1 VLLTLSC
8 TTGEERPGH
17 FSVPEE
23 AGTPSEGGLVPF
35 ESGPPPADGAGYCG
49 NQLIPVILERP
60 NVYFIMDR
68 SGSMEAMVDGWN
80 RYTTARLAV
89 ADVLR
94 AIGHR
99 ISYGAAVLP
108 AFHNSDYCATG
119 EQVFAVTRGDP
130 LSADRAQSGPTLQAF
145 LRLLGSYPPN
155 GSTPVAATLVAL
167 TPTLLALPGRTV
179 AILATDG
186 GPNCNADARCN
197 ADRCIMNI
205 ERSYV
210 GSELCAGSL
219 NCCDPDK
226 VRDGPRM
233 CVDEAATVAALD
245 QLAQGGVSTYVVG
258 LPGSDTYADVLNTF
272 AEAGQT
278 ARQGLTRY
286 YAAGDQ
292 LELTAAL
299 REILGE
305 VAISCDVVLDAR
317 PPDRQHV
324 NVYFDQHL
332 VPQNAAHGWSWL
344 DERTLR
350 LQGSRCDELKR
361 GDVGQ
366 VQVLSGCVTVV
377 E

>member
-1 VLLTLSC
+1 MLLATSC
-8 TTGEERPGH
+8 TPAEERPGYIG
-17 FSVPEE
+17 VPQE
-23 AGTPSEGGLVPF
+23 AGTPSDGGLVPF
-35 ESGPPPADGAGYCG
+35 ESGPPGDGAGYCG
-49 NQLIPVILERP
+49 NLLIPVILERP

-68 SGSMEAMVDGWN
+68 SGSMDADVDQWN

-108 AFHNSDYCATG
+108 AFHNSDFCATG

-130 LSADRAQSGPTLQAF
+130 ISADRTQSGPTLQTF
-145 LRLLGSYPPN
+145 LRLLGSYPPSGN
-155 GSTPVAATLVAL
+155 TPVASTLVAL
-167 TPTLLALPGRTV
+167 TPTLLGLQGRTV

-186 GPNCNADARCN
+186 GPNCNPDARCG
-197 ADRCIMNI
+197 ADRCILNI
-205 ERSYV
+205 ERASV
-210 GSELCAGSL
+210 GGQPCAGSL
-219 NCCDPDK
+219 NCCDPEI
-226 VRDGPRM
+226 VRDGARM
-233 CVDEAATVAALD
+233 CVDEGATVAALD
-245 QLAQGGVSTYVVG
+245 HLAQQGVSTYIVG
-258 LPGSDTYADVLNTF
+258 LPGSDTYADVLNQF

-278 ARQGLTRY
+278 ARQGLPRY
-286 YAAGDQ
+286 YAALDQ

-305 VAISCDVVLDAR
+305 VAISCDVVLDAP
-317 PPDRQHV
+317 PPDRKLV
-324 NVYFDQHL
+324 NVYFDARV

-350 LQGSRCDELKR
+350 VQGDRCDELKR

-366 VQVLSGCVTVV
+366 VQVLSGCVTLV